1 MIFITGSSSFVGQ
14 NLIQKLKK
22 EKIPFVGVDNNIN
35 KFSKKN
41 LYKKNINNKNLTK
54 FIKKNSTVI
63 HLAAISNVKD
73 CETNP
78 METLKTNINGT
89 MNILNQSIKKK
100 AKHFIFAST
109 EWVYPNYNK
118 TFNEGSK
125 INIDDLDNNY
135 SISKLIGE
143 KLILNYAKYIKISI
157 LRFGII
163 YSNRKNGGSAVES
176 LVYSV
181 KNSNRIII
189 GSKKTSRRFVH
200 IDDIVE
206 GIYLSYKK
214 RIPGIFNLAGDKDVS
229 LNDILVLSQNLLN
242 KKISILETS
251 KNKVNIRKVS
261 NIKAKIKLNW
271 RPKIDIK
278 SGIQKILN
286 QN

>member
-14 NLIQKLKK
+14 NLMRKLKR
-22 EKIPFVGVDNNIN
+22 EKIHFVGIDNNIN
-35 KFSKKN
+35 KFYKKN
-41 LYKKNINNKNLTK
+41 LYKKNINNKNLSK
-54 FIKKNSTVI
+54 FIKKDSTII

-73 CETNP
+73 CENNP

-89 MNILNQSIKKK
+89 INILNQSIKNN

-109 EWVYPNYNK
+109 EWVYPNYKK
-118 TFNEGSK
+118 TFDEGSK

-143 KLILNYAKYIKISI
+143 ELISNYSKHIKISI

-163 YSNRKNGGSAVES
+163 YSNRKYGGAAVES
-176 LVYSV
+176 LVRSV
-181 KNSNRIII
+181 KNSNKISI

-200 IDDIVE
+200 IDDIIE

-214 RIPGIFNLAGDKDVS
+214 QIPGIFNLAGDKDVS

-242 KKISILETS
+242 KKISIIETA

-261 NIKAKIKLNW
+261 NLKAKSKLNW

-278 SGIQKILN
+278 SGIQRILN

>member
-1 MIFITGSSSFVGQ
+1 MVFITGSSSFVGQ
-14 NLIQKLKK
+14 KL
-22 EKIPFVGVDNNIN
+22 IN
-35 KFSKKN
+35 KLQKENVSFTGIDNKINNFSKKN
-41 LYKKNINNKNLTK
+41 IFRRNINDKNISKL
-54 FIKKNSTVI
+54 IKKNSTII

-73 CETNP
+73 CATNP

-109 EWVYPNYNK
+109 EWVYPNYKK
-118 TFNEGSK
+118 TFNESSK

-143 KLILNYAKYIKISI
+143 ELILNYSKLIKISI

-163 YSNRKNGGSAVES
+163 YSNRDYGGSAVES
-176 LVYSV
+176 LVSSV
-181 KNSNRIII
+181 KKLNKISI

-200 IDDIVE
+200 IDDIID

-214 RIPGIFNLAGDKDVS
+214 QIPGIFNLAGNKDVS
-229 LNDILVLSQNLLN
+229 LNDVLTISKNLLN
-242 KKISILETS
+242 KKISIIENS
-251 KNKVNIRKVS
+251 KNRASIRKVS
-261 NIKAKIKLNW
+261 SHKAKNKLNW
-271 RPKIDIK
+271 QPKIDIK
-278 SGIQKILN
+278 LGIQRILK